1 MGLSENREALS
12 PPVVI
17 VFPRKNRHFG
27 SISFLGKLFV
37 AGLPIWYFING
48 HATGTD
54 SLEVPIPYIRP
65 IYIYIR
71 PKFQGISPQNIYGLK
86 HMVPLRSSIYLDS
99 GDLPLKFG
107 YP

>member
-1 MGLSENREALS
+1 MFIYIYMGLSENREALS

-37 AGLPIWYFING
+37 AGIPIWYFING

-65 IYIYIR
+65 INIYIYIY
-71 PKFQGISPQNIYGLK
+71 QAEISGNIPTKYIW
-86 HMVPLRSSIYLDS
+86 P
-99 GDLPLKFG
+99 
-107 YP
+107 

>member
-27 SISFLGKLFV
+27 SISGEALRCW
-37 AGLPIWYFING
+37 APRDPIWYFING

-54 SLEVPIPYIRP
+54 SLEVPIPCI
-65 IYIYIR
+65 
-71 PKFQGISPQNIYGLK
+71 
-86 HMVPLRSSIYLDS
+86 
-99 GDLPLKFG
+99 
-107 YP
+107 